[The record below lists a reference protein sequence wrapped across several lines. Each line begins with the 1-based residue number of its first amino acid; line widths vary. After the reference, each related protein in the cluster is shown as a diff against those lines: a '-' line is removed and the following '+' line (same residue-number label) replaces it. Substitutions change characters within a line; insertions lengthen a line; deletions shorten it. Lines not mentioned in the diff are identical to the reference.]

1 MSESLPRWR
10 LVLGKY
16 AQRQM
21 PKCLNREQERM
32 ANALERLYG
41 REYADR
47 GVRQG
52 RELSPGSLDPSQLNV
67 PKWLGEIRELFPQE
81 TCEEITQH
89 ALERYGLIDLVKD
102 PKTLASLTPSVELL
116 SSVLALKGRMNKEV
130 MQEVRTL
137 VRRVVEDI
145 QKRLKQLIQREITG
159 KRNRFQNSPLKVAR
173 NFDAHKTIRRN
184 LKHYDPE
191 RRRLILRRAYFFS
204 RIRKQI
210 PWEIILCVD
219 QSGSMADSLIHS
231 AVVAGALAE
240 LPSLKVRLVVFDTAI
255 VDLTEHASDPVEVL
269 MSVQLGGGT
278 NIGAAMAYC
287 RTLIT
292 DPKRT
297 IVVLITDFCE
307 GADPSVLR
315 RVVRGMKGDGC
326 HVLGLASLDESGGMW
341 YDQQMAQ
348 RLASDGM
355 RIAAVTPG
363 RLAEWLAQIMN
374 GAS

>member
-1 MSESLPRWR
+1 
-10 LVLGKY
+10 
-16 AQRQM
+16 
-21 PKCLNREQERM
+21 
-32 ANALERLYG
+32 
-41 REYADR
+41 
-47 GVRQG
+47 
-52 RELSPGSLDPSQLNV
+52 
-67 PKWLGEIRELFPQE
+67 
-81 TCEEITQH
+81 
-89 ALERYGLIDLVKD
+89 
-102 PKTLASLTPSVELL
+102 
-116 SSVLALKGRMNKEV
+116 
-130 MQEVRTL
+130 
-137 VRRVVEDI
+137 
-145 QKRLKQLIQREITG
+145 
-159 KRNRFQNSPLKVAR
+159 
-173 NFDAHKTIRRN
+173 
-184 LKHYDPE
+184 
-191 RRRLILRRAYFFS
+191 
-204 RIRKQI
+204 
-210 PWEIILCVD
+210 
-219 QSGSMADSLIHS
+219 MADSLIHS